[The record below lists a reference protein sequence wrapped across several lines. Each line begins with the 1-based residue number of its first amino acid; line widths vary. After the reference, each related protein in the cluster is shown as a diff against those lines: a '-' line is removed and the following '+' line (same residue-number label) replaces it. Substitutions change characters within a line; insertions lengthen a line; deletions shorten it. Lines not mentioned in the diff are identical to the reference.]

1 MKTALNART
10 HMAMNNFETVLSVQG
25 NLTEM
30 EKAEI
35 WTKLTSWLNLYSFQ
49 PKSNTTIH
57 FQLNYINQQNVIELT
72 KFLKELFK
80 LASRTKL
87 TLIWEYEDENDPL
100 YPLGQDIQWFSG
112 IQNVKTLLHHPGY
125 QVQLKNCA

>member
-1 MKTALNART
+1 MKSALNART

-72 KFLKELFK
+72 HFLKELFK

-100 YPLGQDIQWFSG
+100 YPLGQDIQWFSE
-112 IQNVKTLLHHPGY
+112 IQNVKTLFHHPGY

>member
-49 PKSNTTIH
+49 PKLNTTIH

-72 KFLKELFK
+72 HFLKELFK

-87 TLIWEYEDENDPL
+87 ILIWEYEDENDPL
-100 YPLGQDIQWFSG
+100 YPLGQDIHWFSE

>member
-49 PKSNTTIH
+49 PKLNTTIH

-72 KFLKELFK
+72 HFLKELFK

-87 TLIWEYEDENDPL
+87 ILIWEYED
-100 YPLGQDIQWFSG
+100 
-112 IQNVKTLLHHPGY
+112 
-125 QVQLKNCA
+125 

>member
-72 KFLKELFK
+72 HFLKELFK

-87 TLIWEYEDENDPL
+87 ILIWEYEDENDPL
-100 YPLGQDIQWFSG
+100 YPLGQDIHWFSE